1 MIYIRNPKGQLIGF
15 ECDALERTTAKI
27 FNVKIYYYLG

>member
-1 MIYIRNPKGQLIGF
+1 MIYIRNPKGQFIRF

-27 FNVKIYYYLG
+27 FNDKSYSNLG